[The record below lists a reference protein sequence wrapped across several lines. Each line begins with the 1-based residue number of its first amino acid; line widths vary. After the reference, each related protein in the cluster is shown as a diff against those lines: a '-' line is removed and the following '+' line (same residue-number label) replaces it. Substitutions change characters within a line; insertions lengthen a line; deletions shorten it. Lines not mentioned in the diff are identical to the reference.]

1 MHNVNKKI
9 PNNEQKTVPMPVIPR
24 HYLKRSL
31 KTFLRSFLL
40 TLVSAVSGGIK
51 YAKLPKIV
59 LDKQNLPDI
68 FHSEGKYYSIEFFLH
83 DLSLFDEDGENRNNN
98 ANDNDADDNSNDES
112 IDILFLSY
120 L

>member
-9 PNNEQKTVPMPVIPR
+9 PNNEQKTVPMPGIPR

-68 FHSEGKYYSIEFFLH
+68 FHSEGKYYSIEFF
-83 DLSLFDEDGENRNNN
+83 F
-98 ANDNDADDNSNDES
+98 
-112 IDILFLSY
+112 FT
-120 L
+120 